1 MDGSELSGYKCW
13 KCELMLILEDGIGQQ
28 QVVDDRLVDSSVSD
42 LIADEVQPC
51 SRTQPQALRQLS
63 VASWRVT
70 PSSAVIAAGSPV
82 ITVLLLSLHHYT
94 I

>member
-1 MDGSELSGYKCW
+1 MDG
-13 KCELMLILEDGIGQQ
+13 
-28 QVVDDRLVDSSVSD
+28 RLVDSSVSD

-51 SRTQPQALRQLS
+51 SRTQPRALRQLS
-63 VASWRVT
+63 VVASWRVAPT
-70 PSSAVIAAGSPV
+70 SAVIAAGSPV